1 MSIQNKKEAI
11 FIPCECDCASLMI
24 CKYPDGDYGV
34 SIVDSYYQ
42 NTSSVRARIKAAFKV
57 LFGKPVYF
65 NDLVLYEESFKAL
78 IKDLEKLKDT
88 PIE

>member
-1 MSIQNKKEAI
+1 MVIKSKNPTIYL
-11 FIPCECDCASLMI
+11 PCECDCATLKI

-34 SIVDSYYQ
+34 AIVDSYYQ
-42 NTSSVRARIKAAFKV
+42 NTSSVWERIKAAFKV

-78 IKDLEKLKDT
+78 IKDLEELKNT
-88 PIE
+88 SVE

>member
-1 MSIQNKKEAI
+1 MGIQNKKKAI
-11 FIPCECDCASLMI
+11 FIPCQCDCATLMI

-42 NTSSVRARIKAAFKV
+42 NTSSVWARIKAAFKV

-78 IKDLEKLKDT
+78 IKDLEDLRNSTVD
-88 PIE
+88 